1 MNKQQ
6 KEIKMYNKNN
16 QHYRSYLAGII
27 SESDYYEILEGKNTI
42 KSKDKVRNAV
52 ASIKN
57 YWPKPG
63 HALTNIQQTL
73 HDHGYALAGT
83 ASFNV
88 SDKTPDYTQ
97 RFPLEKMINPEKPE
111 EGAESVENVLS
122 FSWHWMPSGD
132 KCEITAYIS

>member
-1 MNKQQ
+1 
-6 KEIKMYNKNN
+6 MYNKNN

-122 FSWHWMPSGD
+122 FGWHWMPSGD

>member
-1 MNKQQ
+1 
-6 KEIKMYNKNN
+6 MYNKNN

-97 RFPLEKMINPEKPE
+97 RFPLEKMINLEKPE

>member
-1 MNKQQ
+1 
-6 KEIKMYNKNN
+6 MYNKNN

-63 HALTNIQQTL
+63 HALINIQQTL

>member
-1 MNKQQ
+1 MNKQK

-27 SESDYYEILEGKNTI
+27 SESDYYEILDGKNTI

>member
-1 MNKQQ
+1 
-6 KEIKMYNKNN
+6 MYNKNN

>member
-1 MNKQQ
+1 
-6 KEIKMYNKNN
+6 MYNKNN

-111 EGAESVENVLS
+111 EGAEPVENVLS